1 MALRRR
7 VDIRSDRV
15 DIRICQRR
23 LVELLAAQAT
33 NLPLETNKPDNDPTD
48 VLTLTVMARL
58 QRVGREM
65 RMLVENS
72 EDQTTADP
80 GLLRIIA
87 RLTTSR
93 HV

>member
-48 VLTLTVMARL
+48 VLTLTVMRDC
-58 QRVGREM
+58 
-65 RMLVENS
+65 S
-72 EDQTTADP
+72 EWA
-80 GLLRIIA
+80 A
-87 RLTTSR
+87 K
-93 HV
+93 